1 MWNPKHF
8 HTLPRFWGL
17 KVPFQHLTSKCCIIL
32 IKLHA
37 DWEKGRYSLYN
48 LFLSLELH
56 MNYNQSVAN
65 EGQNCWP
72 ISRPWPQSFIRW
84 VVILSLRVYCYE
96 LWEFFCRLICFCF
109 AALTSGAF
117 LWALDFFSLIWSPG
131 MTVNF
136 NCLDLNLLLFNYLQI
151 CLNLFDLKKNVHIYP
166 LIISNIVH
174 CIGKWFRILYQ
185 NHQQSVQN

>member
-1 MWNPKHF
+1 MWNPEHF

-65 EGQNCWP
+65 EGQSCWP

-84 VVILSLRVYCYE
+84 VVILSLRIYCYE

-109 AALTSGAF
+109 AAPTSQVHF
-117 LWALDFFSLIWSPG
+117 CEPWIFFPDMISRYDCK
-131 MTVNF
+131 F
-136 NCLDLNLLLFNYLQI
+136 QLFG
-151 CLNLFDLKKNVHIYP
+151 FESFV
-166 LIISNIVH
+166 V
-174 CIGKWFRILYQ
+174 
-185 NHQQSVQN
+185 

>member
-65 EGQNCWP
+65 EGQSCWP

-84 VVILSLRVYCYE
+84 VVILSGMNYGSSSAGSFVSVSLLRHHRCIFVS
-96 LWEFFCRLICFCF
+96 L
-109 AALTSGAF
+109 G
-117 LWALDFFSLIWSPG
+117 FFSLIWSPG
-131 MTVNF
+131 MNVNF
-136 NCLDLNLLLFNYLQI
+136 NCLDFNLLLFNYLQI
-151 CLNLFDLKKNVHIYP
+151 CLNLFDLKKMSIY
-166 LIISNIVH
+166 IH
-174 CIGKWFRILYQ
+174 W
-185 NHQQSVQN
+185 